1 MNGIRESFLSLNLFS
16 LSFKIY
22 FMALLRW
29 AIAPIAPPMDPS
41 LSGISVRTSRIHADN
56 ILLSSLLSSSTLWF
70 VRPAHQ

>member
-29 AIAPIAPPMDPS
+29 AIAPVAPMDPS

-56 ILLSSLLSSSTLWF
+56 ILLSSLLSSATLWF